1 MSTTYIKSRI
11 YYRVILWILLIVSI
25 FVLVRL
31 SPNLFKPEFLPSDDF
46 FHFWGGGNQNIQGKN
61 PFDPEKIAL
70 LKLEEGSI
78 SSLTNPTSVMLNPPW
93 AITFLMPFGLISYRI
108 SRLIWLI
115 FSSVLLLT
123 SSLILWRIY
132 SGNPKLRWL
141 AIITVFIFAPTIS
154 VLEKGQLTPLV
165 LMGITGF
172 LYFSIYQRNDW
183 LAGILLSIASIKP
196 QLALIFWI
204 ALLFWV
210 IKDRRWVIIISLLIT
225 ILSTTLVAMIFNPH
239 IIQQYIEMLQIYP
252 VAGWASP
259 TIGAYLRLFWLG
271 TDKFW
276 LQFLP
281 SLFAGLWFIYYWYKQ
296 HETWNWVNQL
306 PVLLLVSQLTSPYS
320 WTYDLV
326 VLIPALIPAA
336 IWIIADWKNWST
348 ILLVVF
354 YLAINV
360 LDLIL
365 HMRLSE
371 FWFIWMA
378 PALFI
383 WFLVARWRFQQLQVK
398 RGLTVSGT

>member
-210 IKDRRWVIIISLLIT
+210 IKHRRWVIIISLLIT
-225 ILSTTLVAMIFNPH
+225 ILSATLVAMIFNPPL
-239 IIQQYIEMLQIYP
+239 IQQYIEMLQIYP

-281 SLFAGLWFIYYWYKQ
+281 SLFAGLWFIYYWYKH
-296 HETWNWVNQL
+296 HETWNWVDQL
-306 PVLLLVSQLTSPYS
+306 PILLLVSQLTSPYS

-336 IWIIADWKNWST
+336 FWIIADWKNWST

-398 RGLTVSGT
+398 PLEKVRR